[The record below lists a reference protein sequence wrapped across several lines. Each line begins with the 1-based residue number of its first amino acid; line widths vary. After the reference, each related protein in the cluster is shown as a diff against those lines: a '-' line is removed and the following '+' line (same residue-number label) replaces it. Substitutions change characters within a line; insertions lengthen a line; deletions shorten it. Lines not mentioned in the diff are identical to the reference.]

1 MASIIRELGTYY
13 DYSRVYLTQEQ
24 QQSLVTGLLVACFC
38 LMAIEAVAPEV
49 AFLIALS
56 VLNLS
61 ETLSLSDTL
70 AGFANESLITIGTL
84 FLVIGAV
91 EKGHLIDYGSRQAFG
106 TKSTYFWG
114 KVRMFTCSFFIS
126 AFVNNIPVVAIMLP
140 IIQDWAVLK
149 GVSAS
154 KLLIPLSYS
163 VLAGGMLAT
172 IGTST
177 NLVVNG
183 LLEADGRET
192 FNFFDPAVIGLP
204 AGAALIVYMISTSE
218 RLLPNHMNKKNPS
231 EDRVHAHILK
241 LKIKSN
247 CVFLEREVGDLIT
260 NLGIRTAN
268 FVKLRRSNKTPSISK
283 KKDQTNIEFVASILS
298 YVFTSPVPWLRSFF
312 DNKFQKVKT
321 DDDIHLELASISGTS
336 KSDENEVVKSTE
348 SSKASGVC
356 EWINSVSGYY
366 AQQRRWFIS
375 EFLPRFFYLESKFD
389 IVEEDYN
396 DLFSNE
402 YVDYYTDLTTVLQK
416 GDELFIANAPE
427 SLEKIIKI
435 MPWERHGISLF
446 GDIDII
452 DLPSYGKVVLEVS
465 VSSTNLFLNK
475 YVREV
480 CADFSAKFEC
490 LILSAKD
497 NSHLIGL
504 FDEKHPFNDTS
515 SVQITV
521 GTPICILTSEKNYER
536 LMNDPG
542 FICVSKLTTLKDPAS
557 YWSFIPLVVFV
568 TIVSLVASEQIQ
580 MCPAALGMCS
590 FLFVGGWLK
599 TEDITHYID
608 LRLLMLLGT
617 SFSFAKA
624 MTTTELASNL
634 ALKLSSGIKS
644 PTSALYIIYIATLV
658 MTEVVSNN
666 AAAALMYPIAVKLAD
681 VMGVSYKPFAMVV
694 MNAASMAFMC
704 PIGYP
709 THIMVW
715 GPGKYSFFDFCK
727 FGLIPNFLWLVVTCL
742 IAPAVWTF

>member
-13 DYSRVYLTQEQ
+13 DYSRVYLTLDQ
-24 QQSLVTGLLVACFC
+24 QQALVTGLLVACFC
-38 LMAIEAVAPEV
+38 LMALEVVAPEV

-61 ETLSLSDTL
+61 ETLNLNDTL

-106 TKSTYFWG
+106 TKSSYFWG
-114 KVRMFTCSFFIS
+114 KVRMFTSSFLIS
-126 AFVNNIPVVAIMLP
+126 ALFNNIPQVAIMIP
-140 IIQDWAVLK
+140 IVQDWAILK

-177 NLVVNG
+177 NLVING

-192 FNFFDPAVIGLP
+192 FNFFDTAVIGLP
-204 AGAALIVYMISTSE
+204 AGAALIVYMIFTSE
-218 RLLPNHMNKKNPS
+218 WLLPNHANKKNPS

-241 LKIKSN
+241 LKIKGN
-247 CVFLEREVGDLIT
+247 CVFLGREVGDLIT
-260 NLGIRTAN
+260 NLGIRTSN
-268 FVKLRRSNKTPSISK
+268 YVKLRRSKNTPSISK
-283 KKDQTNIEFVASILS
+283 KKDLTTFEFITATFSNL
-298 YVFTSPVPWLRSFF
+298 FTSFVPWLRSFSE
-312 DNKFQKVKT
+312 NTFQQVSTK
-321 DDDIHLELASISGTS
+321 DDISIEMTSVSGAT
-336 KSDENEVVKSTE
+336 KSDESQITKASEG
-348 SSKASGVC
+348 SKAAGLFGP
-356 EWINSVSGYY
+356 INSAVAYY
-366 AQQRRWFIS
+366 NQQKNWFVS
-375 EFLPRFFYLESKFD
+375 EFLPRFFYLESGFD
-389 IVEEDYN
+389 LVSENYD
-396 DLFSNE
+396 DLFSNQ
-402 YVDYYTDLTTVLQK
+402 YVDYYSDLTTVLQK

-465 VSSTNLFLNK
+465 VSSANVYLNK

-480 CADFSAKFEC
+480 STEFSAKYQS

-542 FICVSKLTTLKDPAS
+542 FICVNKLTTLRDPAS
-557 YWSFIPLVVFV
+557 YWTFFPFIIFM
-568 TIVSLVASEQIQ
+568 TIVSLVAAEQVE
-580 MCPAALGMCS
+580 MCPAALAMAS
-590 FLFVGGWLK
+590 ILFVGGWLK
-599 TEDITHYID
+599 PEDITHYVD

-624 MTTTELASNL
+624 MTTTQLAADL
-634 ALKLSSGIKS
+634 ALKLSDGIKS
-644 PTSALYIIYIATLV
+644 PTSALYLIYIATLV
-658 MTEVVSNN
+658 MTEVISNN

-681 VMGVSYKPFAMVV
+681 AMGVSYKPFAMVV

-715 GPGKYSFFDFCK
+715 GPGKYSFFDFFK
-727 FGLIPNFLWLVVTCL
+727 FGLVPNFLWLVITCL
-742 IAPAVWTF
+742 IAPAVWKL